1 VRSVALVSLSL
12 IFVIGFASISNIGMS
27 QAFGQSFIVVTT
39 DKASY
44 SEGETIFI
52 TGEVSQLLEEYA
64 LSLTVIAPN
73 GELVLIDQLAVGAD
87 KKFSTSLASG
97 GNLMK
102 DEGAYTVTV
111 QYGSNKNNFAT
122 TSFEYGGSTIQ
133 QPTPVPFDDV
143 APLILTPSDLTVY
156 TTYSSALVDFMV
168 KAIDNRDGILR
179 PNCSPSSGSLFSVG
193 ETTVTCSA
201 IDNSGNSDRKS
212 FIITVRAPDV
222 VIPSWIRDVASFWC
236 DDEIDDNSFIEAI
249 QYLVTNNVIVVSA
262 TASSS
267 SDAQEIP
274 SWIKSNA
281 CWWSQELIS
290 DKEFTSG
297 LQYLIEQ
304 GIIRVILTSEPS
316 FETDV
321 FSDQSVK
328 PYEIAI
334 VGDDSCKTKTNQALD
349 LLRNNAGI
357 HYEVVTYHVGV
368 IECVDKGSGIE
379 VWATPPR
386 FRAGEI
392 TVDGGTIW
400 YAGSIVHESCHSKLY
415 SDYLKNNPQTGLPS
429 LGKTNFGFVP
439 SNIYSGKD
447 AEAQC
452 VTVQYHALVLLGA
465 TQTTLDTVENA
476 LEREYWKIPYEDRWW

>member
-1 VRSVALVSLSL
+1 MRVNIGRGVALVSLSL

-39 DKASY
+39 DKTSY
-44 SEGETIFI
+44 SEGETVLI
-52 TGEVSQLLEEYA
+52 TGEVSQLQEGYNI
-64 LSLTVIAPN
+64 LSLTLVAPN
-73 GELVLIDQLAVGAD
+73 GDLVSIEQLAVGND
-87 KKFSTSLASG
+87 KKFSTSISVG
-97 GNLMK
+97 GSLMK
-102 DEGAYTVTV
+102 DEGTYTVTV
-111 QYGSNKNNFAT
+111 QYGVNKNNLAT

-222 VIPSWIRDVASFWC
+222 VIPSWIRSVASFWC

-262 TASSS
+262 TVSSS

-297 LQYLIEQ
+297 LQYLIEH
-304 GIIRVILTSEPS
+304 GIIHVILTSEPS

-400 YAGSIVHESCHSKLY
+400 YAGTIVHDSCHSKLY
-415 SDYLKNNPQTGLPS
+415 SDYLKKNPQT
-429 LGKTNFGFVP
+429 GFVP

-452 VTVQYHALVLLGA
+452 LVVQHNALVLLGA
-465 TQTTLDTVENA
+465 PQTTLDTVENA
-476 LEREYWKIPYEDRWW
+476 LESEYWKIPYEDRWW